1 MIARSEPAPGVQG
14 PEGQAAAG
22 APPGVSVATVLRA
35 VVAALMV
42 AVALV
47 ATGPPASAA
56 MGNMNPD
63 GTWTHR
69 NISRTISNI
78 VAQYVDSSA
87 VVYVYDGNT
96 TSGTAYCT
104 VNGSGAPT
112 CDGPN
117 DDSTDPYFPLLKF
130 GGATSSTPSDAWG
143 VSATFTYRGTC
154 SRSGGT
160 MTTGWAANLA
170 NVSSCAIWHFY
181 GGGGGGNETKIA
193 LVELDN
199 GDIGF
204 HHGDYSYNHCYW
216 TSDASLFSAGNTY
229 TMNIVY
235 NGGSV
240 HGHSGSCATSFSGI
254 AYTGSG
260 PGITVAHSGGSTSV
274 SESGSTDTFDVVL
287 DTQPSSDVVL
297 SVGSSDTG
305 EATVSP
311 ASLTFTNANW
321 AAAQTVTVT
330 GVNDDL
336 LDGNQTATVTLS
348 VVDASSDD
356 DFDILSDETVTV
368 AVGDNDQVSAVM
380 LQSDGSTG
388 TTESGGT
395 DSFTVTLSIQ
405 PTAGD
410 VVVAISSLDTGEVT
424 VAPATL
430 TFNSSNWNT
439 GQTVTVTGVD
449 DTTVDGTQNATITL
463 SVVGGSSDTDVAVS
477 VTNDDNDS
485 STVATTTTTTTTE
498 PPVSPEPEVL
508 LSAFAVND
516 DGFVTWV
523 PSRTDGLQSYVL
535 AWRPS
540 SGSWTTHSSYTDPN
554 ALKDTLVGL
563 ADGVHSF

>member
-1 MIARSEPAPGVQG
+1 VIARSEPAPDVQG
-14 PEGQAAAG
+14 PEGQTPAG

-35 VVAALMV
+35 VVAVLMV

-63 GTWTHR
+63 GTWNHN
-69 NISRTISNI
+69 NISDTISYI
-78 VAQYVDSSA
+78 SSQYVDSSA

-117 DDSTDPYFPLLKF
+117 DDSTDPYFPLRKF
-130 GGATSSTPSDAWG
+130 GGALAETPSDAWG

-154 SRSGGT
+154 SESAT
-160 MTTGWAANLA
+160 NNAARLA
-170 NVSSCAIWHFY
+170 DVSSCAIWHFY
-181 GGGGGGNETKIA
+181 GGGGGGNEKKIA
-193 LVELDN
+193 LVEVNN

-204 HHGDYSYNHCYW
+204 HHGDHSYNRCYW
-216 TSDASLFSAGNTY
+216 TSDASLFSVGNTY
-229 TMNIVY
+229 TMNITY

-240 HGHSGSCATSFSGI
+240 HGHSGACATSFSGI

-274 SESGSTDTFDVVL
+274 SESASTDTFTVVL

-305 EATVSP
+305 EVTVSP

-321 AAAQTVTVT
+321 AAAQTITVT
-330 GVNDDL
+330 GVDDDL
-336 LDGNQTATVTLS
+336 LDGNQTVTVSLS

-368 AVGDNDQVSAVM
+368 AVGDNDQVSAVI

-395 DSFTVTLSIQ
+395 DSFTVTLNIQ

-410 VVVAISSLDTGEVT
+410 VVVAISSSDTGEVT

-430 TFNSSNWNT
+430 TFNSGNWNT
-439 GQTVTVTGVD
+439 GQTVTVTGVA

-485 STVATTTTTTTTE
+485 STVTTTTTTTTTE
-498 PPVSPEPEVL
+498 PPVSLEPEVL
-508 LSAFAVND
+508 LSAFAVED
-516 DGFVTWV
+516 DG
-523 PSRTDGLQSYVL
+523 
-535 AWRPS
+535 
-540 SGSWTTHSSYTDPN
+540 
-554 ALKDTLVGL
+554 
-563 ADGVHSF
+563 